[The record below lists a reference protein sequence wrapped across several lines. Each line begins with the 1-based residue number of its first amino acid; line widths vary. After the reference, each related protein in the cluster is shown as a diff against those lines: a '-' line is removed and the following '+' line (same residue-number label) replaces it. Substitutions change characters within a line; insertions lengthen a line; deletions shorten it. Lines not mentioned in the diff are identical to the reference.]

1 MPGSH
6 LCNLRKSLGSGGGLF
21 LRLVWTPLI
30 VVPNTGD
37 SLDKKETS
45 SIWRRIVFE
54 EVTSPILTQIRTSVN
69 AKQA

>member
-6 LCNLRKSLGSGGGLF
+6 FCNLRKSLGSGGGLF

-37 SLDKKETS
+37 PLIKKK
-45 SIWRRIVFE
+45 RVLFE
-54 EVTSPILTQIRTSVN
+54 EGLSL
-69 AKQA
+69 KK